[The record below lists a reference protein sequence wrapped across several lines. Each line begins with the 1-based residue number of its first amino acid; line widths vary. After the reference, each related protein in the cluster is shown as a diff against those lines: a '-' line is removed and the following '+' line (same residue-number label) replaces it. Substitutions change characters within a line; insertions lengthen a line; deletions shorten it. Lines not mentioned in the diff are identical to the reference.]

1 MLEMLLKGVMVLIVA
16 RLVQMGIVE
25 VVSKTDG
32 DSESFRHFSFMGFIA
47 VVELLFWLVPT
58 FLVED
63 QGSESTLAV
72 GITIAGF
79 VIFADFLLSTRYQLA
94 RFYVASVI
102 YTIVVLHSAFKVV
115 MPENLSGF
123 AVITFVAV
131 TCLIISF
138 FRFFFFKGLDLEDA
152 DAIDVSDDLSDFVDG
167 ISRVMNTTLFTTLL
181 ILEAAL
187 VAGYYLFQLW
197 A

>member
-1 MLEMLLKGVMVLIVA
+1 MLEMLLKLALVLIAA

-25 VVSKTDG
+25 VVSKTEG
-32 DSESFRHFSFMGFIA
+32 DPETFKHFSFLGFVI
-47 VVELLFWLVPT
+47 VVEMIFWLLPT
-58 FLVED
+58 ILVKD
-63 QGSESTLAV
+63 QGTESILAV
-72 GITIAGF
+72 GMTAAGF
-79 VIFADFLLSTRYQLA
+79 IIFADFLLSTKYQLA

-102 YTIVVLHSAFKVV
+102 YTIVVLHSTFKVF
-115 MPENLSGF
+115 MPENLTSF
-123 AVITFVAV
+123 AIITFVAV
-131 TCLIISF
+131 VCLIIPF
-138 FRFFFFKGLDLEDA
+138 LRFFCIEKPDLEDA
-152 DAIDVSDDLSDFVDG
+152 DAIDISDDLSDFVDG